1 MCLFVIISLKIYYF
15 YRNKNELVSLSSID
29 LVDNESI
36 DTNSNMTIES
46 QSSIQQQQ
54 EDNLNNNKKVSLI
67 KIIVYLF
74 NLFV

>member
-36 DTNSNMTIES
+36 DTNPNMTIES

-74 NLFV
+74 NLFF

>member
-36 DTNSNMTIES
+36 DTNSNTTIES

-54 EDNLNNNKKVSLI
+54 EDNLNNNNKKASLI

-74 NLFV
+74 N